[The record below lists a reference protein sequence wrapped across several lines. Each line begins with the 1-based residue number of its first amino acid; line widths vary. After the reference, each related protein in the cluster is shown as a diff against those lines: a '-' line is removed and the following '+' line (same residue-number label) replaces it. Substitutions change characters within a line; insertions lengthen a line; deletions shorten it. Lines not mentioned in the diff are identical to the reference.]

1 MLVRAWIEM
10 FFGFCCFWFMAQI
23 LFCLRM
29 SRVVMMLFVSCA
41 IVESFF
47 VRFLD
52 VAENV
57 DIIF

>member
-1 MLVRAWIEM
+1 
-10 FFGFCCFWFMAQI
+10 MAQI

-57 DIIF
+57 DVIF